1 VFAHDLDIKRKI
13 DEFDKL
19 WAEAA
24 SEMSWC
30 HGGSRPP
37 DFAKVVRSCARAFEL
52 YREIENY
59 FRGKGLD
66 VPETVRMKHEHLKT
80 MHHFASRGRCGW

>member
-1 VFAHDLDIKRKI
+1 MFAHDLDIKRKI
-13 DEFDKL
+13 DEFDRL

-37 DFAKVVRSCARAFEL
+37 DFVKVVRSCVRAFEL

-80 MHHFASRGRCGW
+80 MYHFASRGRCGW